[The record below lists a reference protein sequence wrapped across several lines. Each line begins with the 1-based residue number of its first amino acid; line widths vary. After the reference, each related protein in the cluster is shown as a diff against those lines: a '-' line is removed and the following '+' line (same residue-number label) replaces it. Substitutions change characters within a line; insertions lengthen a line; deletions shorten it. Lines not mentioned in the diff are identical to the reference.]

1 MEFSLLGAAL
11 MGVAAVY
18 GVIYWEAAR
27 GNAADCSK
35 DLWDVALGSA
45 TTGLVVGRLAAMV
58 IAGTNP
64 LTNPGDILIVRSGV
78 DTGWAAVGALVA
90 LAMIS
95 RRETVLVAGGLAAAA
110 LAGLGAWEAGC
121 LVRDTCHGTV
131 TDLPWGIALSG
142 SEVTRHPVGI
152 YAALLFVAAALA
164 VMWLKRRNQN
174 SLMVAGVAL
183 AAAGAVRLVTEP
195 LRSALGG
202 RPTLWYVAAVVV
214 GVGVAVAAY
223 VRRRVIAS

>member
-11 MGVAAVY
+11 LAVAAVY
-18 GVIYWEAAR
+18 AVIYWEAAR

-45 TTGLVVGRLAAMV
+45 TAGLVTGRLAAMI

-90 LAMIS
+90 LAVIS
-95 RRETVLVAGGLAAAA
+95 RRETVAVAAGLSAAS

-131 TDLPWGIALSG
+131 TELPWGISLGG
-142 SEVTRHPVGI
+142 SEIARHPVGI
-152 YAALLFVAAALA
+152 YTGLLFLLAALG
-164 VMWLKRRNQN
+164 VMWLKRRTQDP
-174 SLMVAGVAL
+174 LLVAGFAL
-183 AAAGAVRLVTEP
+183 AAVGAVRLATEP
-195 LRSALGG
+195 MRSALGS
-202 RPTLWYVAAVVV
+202 RPTGWYLAAIVV
-214 GVGVAVAAY
+214 GLSVAVASRYRSQRA
-223 VRRRVIAS
+223 R

>member
-11 MGVAAVY
+11 LGVAAVY

-35 DLWDVALGSA
+35 DLWDVSLGAA
-45 TTGLVVGRLAAMV
+45 TAGLVVGRLAAMI

-64 LTNPGDILIVRSGV
+64 LTEPGDILIVRSGV

-90 LAMIS
+90 LAVIS

-131 TDLPWGIALSG
+131 TDLPWGISLGG
-142 SEVTRHPVGI
+142 SEITRHPVGI
-152 YAALLFVAAALA
+152 YTALLFFVAALA
-164 VMWLKRRNQN
+164 VMWLKRRTQN
-174 SLMVAGVAL
+174 PLMVGGVAL
-183 AAAGAVRLVTEP
+183 AAAGSVRLVTEP
-195 LRSALGG
+195 MRSALGG
-202 RPTLWYVAAVVV
+202 RPTLWYLTAVFL
-214 GVGVAVAAY
+214 GVGVVVVAQY
-223 VRRRVIAS
+223 RQRVEP

>member
-11 MGVAAVY
+11 LGAAAIY

-45 TTGLVVGRLAAMV
+45 TAGLIVGRLAAMV

-90 LAMIS
+90 VAVIS
-95 RRETVLVAGGLAAAA
+95 RRETMLVAGGLAAAA

-121 LVRDTCHGTV
+121 LVRDTCHGAV
-131 TDLPWGIALSG
+131 TDLPWGIGLDG
-142 SEVTRHPVGI
+142 SEVARHPVGI
-152 YAALLFVAAALA
+152 YTALLFFVAALA
-164 VMWLKRRNQN
+164 VMWLKRRTQN
-174 SLMVAGVAL
+174 SLLVAGAAL
-183 AAAGAVRLVTEP
+183 AGAGAVRLATEP
-195 LRSALGG
+195 MRSALGG
-202 RPTLWYVAAVVV
+202 RPTLWYMAAVVV
-214 GVGVAVAAY
+214 GVAVAVTSRL
-223 VRRRVIAS
+223 RRRAR